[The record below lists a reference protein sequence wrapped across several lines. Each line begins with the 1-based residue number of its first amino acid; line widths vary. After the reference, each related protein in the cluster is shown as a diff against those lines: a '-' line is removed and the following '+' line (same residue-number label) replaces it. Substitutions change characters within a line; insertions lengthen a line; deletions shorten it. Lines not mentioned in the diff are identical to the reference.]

1 MTKVKIGFMLSAAL
15 LLYGSS
21 ALAEKPSV
29 EMGKE
34 LFNNPGLGASQNA
47 ISCGACHPGG
57 EGMAKAGGN
66 PQLAAM
72 INRCIEGPLKGEALS
87 EKSVA
92 MESLKL
98 YLQSLAK

>member
-1 MTKVKIGFMLSAAL
+1 MKKAKVVLVFAAAL

-29 EMGKE
+29 DMGKE

-47 ISCGACHPGG
+47 ISCGACHPNG
-57 EGMAKAGGN
+57 EGMEKAGAN

-72 INRCIEGPLKGEALS
+72 INRCIQGPLKGEALS

-92 MESLKL
+92 MESLKM
-98 YLQSLAK
+98 YLKSLAK